1 MSPSQVDLPRSAKL
15 CLSVCSVRKRKG
27 REEHMML
34 SWANINMFDFKHRL
48 LSGSYRLGA
57 VSEAHANTHLYL
69 YPIFPVQFEPVGRA
83 QG

>member
-1 MSPSQVDLPRSAKL
+1 MSPQVDLPRSAKL

-48 LSGSYRLGA
+48 LSGSYRS
-57 VSEAHANTHLYL
+57 VSSESEENIYILPNLTC
-69 YPIFPVQFEPVGRA
+69 PVQFEPVGRA